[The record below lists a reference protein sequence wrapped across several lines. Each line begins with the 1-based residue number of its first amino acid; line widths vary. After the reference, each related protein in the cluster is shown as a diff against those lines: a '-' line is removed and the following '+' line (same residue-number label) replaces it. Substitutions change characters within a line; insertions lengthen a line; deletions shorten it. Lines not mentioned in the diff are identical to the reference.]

1 MMSRLLLAHPDKLM
15 QSVATKNIYR
25 DQRGTVAIEFAF
37 VAGLFLTLLFGV
49 IVFGFQFAGRIA
61 LSYAV
66 SEGARAA
73 VSGLTDAE
81 RETSAIQAMNDAL
94 SGYSGLLLNADPQV
108 SIATVGTQKQIT
120 VSIPASAIRIP
131 TLPFVPD
138 LSALPA
144 VSTTYYVTDPSN

>member
-1 MMSRLLLAHPDKLM
+1 MCKITKEKLY
-15 QSVATKNIYR
+15 K

-37 VAGLFLTLLFGV
+37 VAGLFLTLLFGI

-73 VSGLTDAE
+73 VSGLNDTE
-81 RETSAIQAMNDAL
+81 RTASAIQAMDAAL
-94 SGYSGLLLNADPQV
+94 TGYSGLLMNVEPSI
-108 SIATVGTQKQIT
+108 SIATVGDKKQIT
-120 VSIPASAIRIP
+120 VSIPQSAIRIP
-131 TLPFVPD
+131 ALPFIPD
-138 LSALPA
+138 LSTLPA

>member
-1 MMSRLLLAHPDKLM
+1 MPGADKKNLL
-15 QSVATKNIYR
+15 R

-37 VAGLFLTLLFGV
+37 VAGLFLTLLFGI

-61 LSYAV
+61 LSYVV

-81 RETSAIQAMNDAL
+81 RQASAIQAMNDAL
-94 SGYSGLLLNADPQV
+94 TGYSGLLMNVTPQV
-108 SIATVGTQKQIT
+108 TVATIGNKKQIT
-120 VSIPASAIRIP
+120 VSIPASAVRVP
-131 TLPFVPD
+131 VLPFVPD
-138 LSALPA
+138 LSTLPA